1 MTDCKDCM
9 LLLSREFKDCQKA
22 LAAMG
27 DETRQQIMITLMES
41 DTHGSRVGEITL
53 KTHLSRSA
61 VSHHLQILKN
71 AGIIEMR
78 REGTRN
84 YYFIKAADTPWN
96 KILQLV
102 THINEILLSMPEE
115 EKQQF
120 NRTEI

>member
-22 LAAMG
+22 LAAIG
-27 DETRQQIMITLMES
+27 DETRQQIIITLLES

-84 YYFIKAADTPWN
+84 YYFIKAADNPWN
-96 KILQLV
+96 KILKLV
-102 THINEILLSMPEE
+102 THINDILLSMPEE
-115 EKQQF
+115 EKRQF
-120 NRTEI
+120 NRTEL

>member
-1 MTDCKDCM
+1 MTDCKGCM
-9 LLLSREFKDCQKA
+9 LLLSREFKDCQKV

-27 DETRQQIMITLMES
+27 DETRQQIMIALLES
-41 DTHGSRVGEITL
+41 DTHGSRVGDIKL

-61 VSHHLQILKN
+61 VSHHLQILKS

-78 REGTRN
+78 SEGTRN

-115 EKQQF
+115 EKQHF

>member
-1 MTDCKDCM
+1 M

-84 YYFIKAADTPWN
+84 YYFIKASDTPWN

-120 NRTEI
+120 NRTEL

>member
-22 LAAMG
+22 LAAIG
-27 DETRQQIMITLMES
+27 DETRQQIMIALLES

-78 REGTRN
+78 PEGTRN

-102 THINEILLSMPEE
+102 SHINEILLFMPEE